1 MRPGGL
7 HALRSAPACMI
18 RRLLI
23 RDLALMDRAELDLGP
38 GFTVVTG
45 ETGAGKSV
53 LLGALSLLA
62 GNRAPKTIVRKG
74 AEECVVEVEMELA
87 SPERMDALLAELDL
101 PVCEEGLL
109 LLKRSVHATK
119 AGRITINGSV
129 ATLQQLQ
136 RVGEAWIDFHGPG
149 EPQKL
154 MRSET
159 QLEMLDLHAGLGA
172 TLKIYRQH
180 WQEYVQLKQQIEQA
194 SQGEKLSEDEA
205 AFLRTQLD
213 KMAKLD
219 LTEEALAKLERD
231 HTRISQAQALAQWI
245 AQLEA
250 GLGAE
255 GWGELAPKLLRAA
268 DETAKIDPE
277 AEGLRDRLQ
286 AMAAEAEDIL
296 ADYARLARSLSQD
309 EAAAE
314 ELEEKMNLWLD
325 LRRKYGPGLAQV
337 RAKKQAWEQRLE
349 SQGDVEVRVEKLK
362 LAVAKLEKD
371 LHQQA
376 AKIHLQREKAAD
388 KLAGAARKML
398 GSLGFK
404 KADLKIEVTAAN
416 LGPLGADAVRF
427 LFCANAGQDLLPL
440 DQIASSGEAARV
452 MLALKTVLAA
462 VDATPVLV
470 FDEVDANVGGEIGAQ
485 VGRELAA
492 LGKGHQVFCVT
503 HLPQV
508 AALGHAHFVV
518 SKTQDDRSTT
528 VEINEVHSQRSQR
541 ELELARMLGDR
552 TSKVARAHAKE
563 LLDGSGQ

>member
-1 MRPGGL
+1 
-7 HALRSAPACMI
+7 
-18 RRLLI
+18 
-23 RDLALMDRAELDLGP
+23 
-38 GFTVVTG
+38 
-45 ETGAGKSV
+45 
-53 LLGALSLLA
+53 
-62 GNRAPKTIVRKG
+62 
-74 AEECVVEVEMELA
+74 
-87 SPERMDALLAELDL
+87 
-101 PVCEEGLL
+101 
-109 LLKRSVHATK
+109 
-119 AGRITINGSV
+119 
-129 ATLQQLQ
+129 
-136 RVGEAWIDFHGPG
+136 
-149 EPQKL
+149 
-154 MRSET
+154 
-159 QLEMLDLHAGLGA
+159 
-172 TLKIYRQH
+172 
-180 WQEYVQLKQQIEQA
+180 
-194 SQGEKLSEDEA
+194 
-205 AFLRTQLD
+205 
-213 KMAKLD
+213 
-219 LTEEALAKLERD
+219 
-231 HTRISQAQALAQWI
+231 
-245 AQLEA
+245 
-250 GLGAE
+250 
-255 GWGELAPKLLRAA
+255 
-268 DETAKIDPE
+268 
-277 AEGLRDRLQ
+277 
-286 AMAAEAEDIL
+286 
-296 ADYARLARSLSQD
+296 
-309 EAAAE
+309 
-314 ELEEKMNLWLD
+314 MNLWLD